1 MANIINTLNCADG
14 AKNTGFGS
22 CVLDPKKIIGAIE
35 VPFGAYLTAANLA
48 SQTAL
53 QTALTAKMTL
63 DSPLLRWYPIWN
75 FEGIEDGSDELT
87 LQTMGYGGEYPVREG
102 YYKWKFQ
109 FITGG
114 LCLLKNLRTH
124 NGSGKYY
131 YFVDSDGV
139 LFGVKQGIGAAST
152 LRPVP
157 IQYFHAQPFKVN
169 DGTNVTAYRVH
180 FTFQQKYLN
189 DLVGF
194 ADTSDFDITAIAG
207 LQDLSIENFNAL
219 VAGVVKIQV
228 FVGCDHTNL
237 YDAFSSVLSTIAN
250 WQVKNKLTG
259 ATITITSIV
268 LDAANKAFTFTLD
281 TADADYP
288 AAGQDLT
295 IQLVAPTALATAGMP
310 GYETNIL
317 TLTV

>member
-1 MANIINTLNCADG
+1 MANITNTLNCADG
-14 AKNTGFGS
+14 AKNTGHGN

-35 VPFGAYLTAANLA
+35 VPFGAFLSAANLA

-53 QTALTAKMTL
+53 QTALLAKMTL

-75 FEGIEDGSDELT
+75 FEGLEDNSDDLT
-87 LQTMGYGGEYPVREG
+87 VQALGYGGEYPVREG

-124 NGSGKYY
+124 NGTGKNY
-131 YFVDSDGV
+131 YFIDSDGV
-139 LFGVKQGIGAAST
+139 LYGTKRGIGNASNIY
-152 LRPVP
+152 PVP
-157 IQYFHAQPFKVN
+157 IQYFHAQPFKIN
-169 DGTNVTAYRVH
+169 DGANVTAYKVH

-207 LQDLSIENFNAL
+207 LQDLLIENFNAL
-219 VAGVVKIQV
+219 TGGVVKLQV
-228 FVGCDHTNL
+228 FVGCDHMNL
-237 YDAFSSVLSTIAN
+237 YDAYSSVLSTAAN
-250 WQVKNKLTG
+250 WLVKNKITG
-259 ATITITSIV
+259 NAITITSV
-268 LDAANKAFTFTLD
+268 VVDAANKAFTFTLD
-281 TADADYP
+281 TGDADYP
-288 AAGQDLT
+288 GSGADLT

-310 GYETNIL
+310 GYETSIL